1 MIDADL
7 VFIHGFWSSAATWN
21 RLVARLREDE
31 SLAGLRVHLFE
42 YESPKLPP
50 LPSWRT
56 RIPDYDDIAQSLP
69 AFLEANTRNGAP
81 LIIVTHSQGGL
92 ILQRFLAWML
102 TRGRGRAL
110 ARISSIVMLSC
121 PNEGSEYLA
130 SIRAALGMR
139 HHPQASQLAVL
150 VEDVRHSRQIVLSQI
165 IYATQSDDYHCQI
178 PVYAYS
184 GRTDNV
190 VLRQSAQSV
199 FPNAGVLPGDHF
211 SILDPDARGS
221 LTQDTIRRHI
231 VASLKPPGERRPR
244 VGPPLGGEPGRPDVR
259 QPPIRP
265 DAYPV
270 RESPSLPHDPWNIP
284 PPVRAFI
291 GRDAEI
297 DALTRTLD
305 AQQRPATRTA
315 VRTAALS
322 GTGGVGKTQLS
333 RGFAHCHR
341 NVYQI
346 GWWIPAEDPAA
357 AQSSLLMLATALGV
371 PQYQEV
377 MEYRLDRETG
387 ERHLAQTRRAHPA
400 AERISML
407 WDKLAIRN
415 DWLLIYD
422 NAMSP
427 AEIENLLPAQG
438 DGHVLITSRSPAWHG
453 VAEVLPVGLLAEAPA
468 IDLLLRRTN
477 SSDEEDAAV
486 LATELGRLPLAL
498 EQAASYVADQGISLA
513 DYLDL
518 YRLRQA
524 DLLRR
529 GVPLAYEGTVAT
541 VVTLSLENLS
551 SQQPLA
557 VVVIEL
563 CALLA
568 PDEIPI
574 SSIIRSRE
582 LLFPG
587 EGEADLVTRT
597 EAVGALIRCGLLV
610 SDVGNTSRL
619 HRLFQAVLLDQLTPA
634 HFHDR
639 VHAISSILHEPAS
652 ASVRETVSLGYSMA
666 RMPPGYQ
673 KNELHISSVI
683 RHGRGRVTSTAFAD
697 LLELYGSAVMF
708 SRNFATA
715 EPFLHEAVEMR
726 QAAGKD
732 GAGAGS
738 AS

>member
-1 MIDADL
+1 VIDADL
-7 VFIHGFWSSAATWN
+7 VFIHGFWSSAATWD
-21 RLVARLREDE
+21 RLVARLHEDE

-42 YESPKLPP
+42 YESPKLPF
-50 LPSWRT
+50 LPWWRA
-56 RIPDYDDIAQSLP
+56 RIPGYDDIAQSLP
-69 AFLEANTRNGAP
+69 SFLEANAQNGAP

-139 HHPQASQLAVL
+139 RHPQASQLAVL
-150 VEDVRHSRQIVLSQI
+150 DEDVRHSRQIVLSQV
-165 IYATQSDDYHCQI
+165 IYATQPDDYHCRI

-184 GRTDNV
+184 GRTDNI

-221 LTQDTIRRHI
+221 LTLDTIRRHI
-231 VASLKPPGERRPR
+231 GASLKLPGERGPR
-244 VGPPLGGEPGRPDVR
+244 GGSPLGGEPGRPHVR
-259 QPPIRP
+259 QPPIGP
-265 DAYPV
+265 DAHPV
-270 RESPSLPHDPWNIP
+270 RERPSLPRDSWNIP
-284 PPVRAFI
+284 PPVRTFI

-297 DALTRTLD
+297 DAITRTLS
-305 AQQRPATRTA
+305 AQRQPATGTG
-315 VRTAALS
+315 VRAAALS

-333 RGFAHCHR
+333 RGFAYCHR
-341 NVYQI
+341 DVYRI

-357 AQSSLLMLATALGV
+357 AQGSLLRLATALGV
-371 PQYQEV
+371 PLAQEP
-377 MEYRLDRETG
+377 EYRQDPKTG
-387 ERHLAQTRRAHPA
+387 ERRLVRPRMEYLA

-407 WDKLAIRN
+407 WEKLAIRN

-422 NAMSP
+422 NAVSP
-427 AEIENLLPAQG
+427 AEIENLLPGQG

-453 VAEVLPVGLLAEAPA
+453 VAEVLPVGLLAEASA

-541 VVTLSLENLS
+541 VITLSLENLS
-551 SQQPLA
+551 SRQPLA
-557 VVVIEL
+557 VVIIEL
-563 CALLA
+563 CALMA

-574 SSIIRSRE
+574 SSIIKSRQ

-587 EGEADLVTRT
+587 EGEPDLVTRT
-597 EAVGALIRCGLLV
+597 EAVGALMRCGLLV
-610 SDVGNTSRL
+610 SDIGNTSRL
-619 HRLFQAVLLDQLTPA
+619 HRLFQVVLLDQLTPV

-639 VHAISSILHEPAS
+639 VHAISSIVHQLANPSVHEK
-652 ASVRETVSLGYSMA
+652 VSLLNNSMVHMPTGY
-666 RMPPGYQ
+666 R
-673 KNELHISSVI
+673 KNELHISSII

-697 LLELYGSAVMF
+697 LLELYASAVMIGQ
-708 SRNFATA
+708 NFMTA
-715 EPFLHEAVEMR
+715 EPLLLEAVKIR
-726 QAAGKD
+726 RVAGKD
-732 GAGAGS
+732 GTGVGLS
-738 AS
+738 S

>member
-7 VFIHGFWSSAATWN
+7 VFIHGFWSSAATWG

-42 YESPKLPP
+42 YESPKLPL

-69 AFLEANTRNGAP
+69 SFLEANTRNGAP

-102 TRGRGRAL
+102 TRGRGREL
-110 ARISSIVMLSC
+110 RRISSIVMLSC

-139 HHPQASQLAVL
+139 RHPQASQLAVL
-150 VEDVRHSRQIVLSQI
+150 GEDVRHSRQIVLSQI

-199 FPNAGVLPGDHF
+199 FPYAGVLPGNHF

-221 LTQDTIRRHI
+221 LTQETIRRHI
-231 VASLKPPGERRPR
+231 VASLKPPGKRRR
-244 VGPPLGGEPGRPDVR
+244 GVGYPLGEPGQPDVR

-270 RESPSLPHDPWNIP
+270 RESPSLPRNPWNIP

-291 GRDAEI
+291 GRDVEI
-297 DALTRTLD
+297 DALTRTLN
-305 AQQRPATRTA
+305 AQRRPATRTA
-315 VRTAALS
+315 VRAAALS

-341 NVYQI
+341 DVYQI

-357 AQSSLLMLATALGV
+357 AQNSLLALATALGV
-371 PQYQEV
+371 PQDQEV
-377 MEYRLDRETG
+377 TEYRLARETG
-387 ERHLAQTRRAHPA
+387 KPHLVQTRREHSA

-422 NAMSP
+422 NAVSP

-453 VAEVLPVGLLAEAPA
+453 VAEVLPVDLLAEASA

-557 VVVIEL
+557 VVIIEL

-574 SSIIRSRE
+574 SSIIRSGQ

-597 EAVGALIRCGLLV
+597 EAVGALMRCGLLV

-639 VHAISSILHEPAS
+639 VHAISSIVHELAG

-666 RMPPGYQ
+666 RMPPDYQ

-683 RHGRGRVTSTAFAD
+683 GHGRGRVTSTAFAD
-697 LLELYGSAVMF
+697 LLELYAVAVMI
-708 SRNFATA
+708 SQNFTTA
-715 EPFLHEAVEMR
+715 EPLLLEAAKMR
-726 QAAGKD
+726 RAAGKD